1 MPDRLKRDSILTLT
15 ICSVGI
21 EKIYKHDVQ
30 IVEQTFRFGS
40 DGSIPPGSSGA
51 FLSDITPSF
60 PSLCMNTCLSN
71 N

>member
-40 DGSIPPGSSGA
+40 DGSIHPRIEWCVPVGYYTK
-51 FLSDITPSF
+51 LSQLMHEYMF
-60 PSLCMNTCLSN
+60 VQ
-71 N
+71 